1 MKAVNILSAPSSTPL
16 VWGES
21 GFSLSH
27 TESIKPNLR
36 LLIWVWEENTTRGLL
51 VSYPGTFAVPLQPN
65 FAQGFVL
72 SDDMLNGIPLPPP
85 PCPPMCGIKTCQPL
99 QETTSCYLQTTPS
112 LLLFSQ
118 TLCDSM
124 HSGTLPFHISYAPEK
139 KKADILGFFA
149 QCWQTE
155 LLQQLVLAGISAPSF
170 AVLSACNFAAQS
182 LGFNQSW
189 KKSFE

>member
-1 MKAVNILSAPSSTPL
+1 MIYQEYPTQTGIGLCVYASIFCLFC
-16 VWGES
+16 
-21 GFSLSH
+21 FSVRNRPH
-27 TESIKPNLR
+27 VCWK
-36 LLIWVWEENTTRGLL
+36 
-51 VSYPGTFAVPLQPN
+51 
-65 FAQGFVL
+65 
-72 SDDMLNGIPLPPP
+72 MLMMICKKKKKNV
-85 PCPPMCGIKTCQPL
+85 

-118 TLCDSM
+118 TPCDSM

>member
-85 PCPPMCGIKTCQPL
+85 PLPPHVWHKNMSA
-99 QETTSCYLQTTPS
+99 TTGDDI
-112 LLLFSQ
+112 LLSPNNAKSSALFSNSVWFYAQ
-118 TLCDSM
+118 RYPAFPHLICSRKKEGRHIGLFRTMLADWAITAISPGW
-124 HSGTLPFHISYAPEK
+124 HIGTIICCFVCL
-139 KKADILGFFA
+139 
-149 QCWQTE
+149 
-155 LLQQLVLAGISAPSF
+155 
-170 AVLSACNFAAQS
+170 
-182 LGFNQSW
+182 
-189 KKSFE
+189 

>member
-21 GFSLSH
+21 RFSLSH

-51 VSYPGTFAVPLQPN
+51 VSYPGTFAVSLQPN

-72 SDDMLNGIPLPPP
+72 SDDMLNGIPPH
-85 PCPPMCGIKTCQPL
+85 PPMCGIKTCQPL

-112 LLLFSQ
+112 LLLFSL

-139 KKADILGFFA
+139 KEGRHIGLFSHN
-149 QCWQTE
+149 
-155 LLQQLVLAGISAPSF
+155 AGR
-170 AVLSACNFAAQS
+170 LSYYSN
-182 LGFNQSW
+182 
-189 KKSFE
+189 

>member
-51 VSYPGTFAVPLQPN
+51 VSYPGTFAVSLQPN

-72 SDDMLNGIPLPPP
+72 SDDMLNGSPPPNVWHKNMSATTGDDILLSLNNAKSSSLFCNSVWFYAQRYPCLSTSHMLAPPP
-85 PCPPMCGIKTCQPL
+85 PKKR
-99 QETTSCYLQTTPS
+99 QTYWAFRTMLADWAITAISPGW
-112 LLLFSQ
+112 
-118 TLCDSM
+118 
-124 HSGTLPFHISYAPEK
+124 HIGTIICCFVCL
-139 KKADILGFFA
+139 
-149 QCWQTE
+149 
-155 LLQQLVLAGISAPSF
+155 
-170 AVLSACNFAAQS
+170 
-182 LGFNQSW
+182 
-189 KKSFE
+189 